1 MKYTVSITLLA
12 DGTVHRDKRVLGAD
26 PSELPWH
33 IALKLLGLLLF
44 FDPGLQVEQ
53 GLGWHYKPDLL
64 SLDAEGRVRL
74 WIDCGNIS
82 VRKVDRVAN
91 KVGAKGRFALLR
103 CQRQD
108 AALLLRLLEGRVRH
122 PERVELLYFDD
133 GFVDR
138 FAGALGTTNEIEAER
153 TDVRLEMVL
162 RNRGGECRFASR
174 VHRRRPEA

>member
-1 MKYTVSITLLA
+1 MKYTVSITLIA
-12 DGTVHRDKRVLGAD
+12 DGTVHRDKRVLGAG

-44 FDPGLQVEQ
+44 FEPGLQVEQ

-91 KVGAKGRFALLR
+91 KVGATGRFALLR
-103 CQRQD
+103 RQRQD
-108 AALLLRLLEGRVRH
+108 ADLLLRSLEGRLRH
-122 PERVELLYFDD
+122 PERVELLHFDD

-153 TDVRLEMVL
+153 TDARLDLAL
-162 RNRGGECRFASR
+162 RNRGGESRLVSR
-174 VHRRRPEA
+174 VHRRRLDA